1 MDVLSNL
8 PEYRKRT
15 LRLLRSLC
23 GSWGEL
29 PSSYTLRG
37 EVKLLDNRPFAPAS
51 RYVEVFQ
58 GMFRD
63 EMVAVKA
70 LTVYASE
77 DPNRVKKV
85 GITSCCHPQFTSD

>member
-1 MDVLSNL
+1 MDVLSDL
-8 PEYRKRT
+8 PEPRKRI

-29 PSSYTLRG
+29 PSSYALSG
-37 EVKLLDNRPFAPAS
+37 EVKLLDDRPFAPAS
-51 RYVEVFQ
+51 PFVEVFR

-70 LTVYASE
+70 LAVYMSD
-77 DPNRVKKV
+77 DPNRVKEV
-85 GITSCCHPQFTSD
+85 DDTSRCLPQFASD

>member
-1 MDVLSNL
+1 MDVLSDL
-8 PEYRKRT
+8 PEPRKRI

-29 PSSYTLRG
+29 PSSYALSG
-37 EVKLLDNRPFAPAS
+37 EVKLLDDRPFAPAS
-51 RYVEVFQ
+51 PFVEVFR